1 MSLIKKIYKE
11 LSELN
16 ELIKLEKYKE
26 DNYNFSYI
34 KPELEKP
41 EDVIQKILSEDKRLN
56 NLKTEKGK
64 SNAFFSLLVE
74 YNITYQVFK
83 ELCVFFKYEY
93 NLIDFIAFRSAIV
106 FLFDLNK
113 IPNEETS
120 IFLKDKNNHRSYYDD
135 IVFTRQYN
143 EAALM
148 LHQDFIDYLFSF
160 FKNKNKKRTYN
171 MTPFVKRDSTY
182 DYLKKIIP
190 EKKLKPSFEKL
201 IKFYCDDIEKDPR
214 RGLGKSREDFYKIE
228 MSSFNGDNFESPKKT
243 NADIFIRNLN
253 AKIENSLF
261 SLYKTRQNYNLK
273 ILFRSV
279 SQKNEKYTYNH
290 VLVIDNSKD
299 IITSAETL
307 VLDDDIKTF
316 FMESIELTTTYN
328 IKTISDSVTENINEI
343 VVELEDKEHIK
354 SLNKIIPLFKKDS
367 SLMIDNL
374 KFELSYSNE
383 EVMVSF
389 ICDRW
394 AGRDN
399 RERYA
404 KILSEEFDMLGQ
416 LKYINYESGSM
427 PSYERYYFRLKI
439 NKQKIDKYLKH
450 YNPVERLE
458 TGILYEVT
466 KNSLGLKKGTTFY
479 FERNRD
485 AWRKVIVVKK
495 GFILENDEIVEA
507 INKEYIL
514 FNFFGSSFSAQTST
528 IPKCKIIQKNFVNDD
543 FNIIRDRFSEV
554 R

>member
-26 DNYNFSYI
+26 DNYNSLYT
-34 KPELEKP
+34 KTELEKP
-41 EDVIQKILSEDKRLN
+41 ENVIQKILSEDKRLN

-64 SNAFFSLLVE
+64 SNAFFSLLI
-74 YNITYQVFK
+74 NHNMTYQVFK
-83 ELCVFFKYEY
+83 ELCVFFKYDY
-93 NLIDFIAFRSAIV
+93 NLIDFIAFQSAIV

-120 IFLKDKNNHRSYYDD
+120 IFLKDKNDHRSAYDD

-160 FKNKNKKRTYN
+160 FKKNKKRTYN

-201 IKFYCDDIEKDPR
+201 VKSYCDYIENHPR
-214 RGLGKSREDFYKIE
+214 CGLGKSREDFYKLE
-228 MSSFNGDNFESPKKT
+228 MSSFNGDNFESPKKI
-243 NADIFIRNLN
+243 NADLFIRNLN

-261 SLYKTRQNYNLK
+261 SPYKIRQNYNLK

-279 SQKNEKYTYNH
+279 SQKNEKYIYNH
-290 VLVIDNSKD
+290 VLVLDNSND

-383 EVMVSF
+383 EVMISF

-404 KILSEEFDMLGQ
+404 KILSKEFDMLGQ
-416 LKYINYESGSM
+416 LKYINYKSGSM

-439 NKQKIDKYLKH
+439 NKQKIDKHLKH
-450 YNPVERLE
+450 YDPIERLE

-466 KNSLGLKKGTTFY
+466 KDSLGLKKGTTFY

-507 INKEYIL
+507 VNKEYIL